1 MQKDCLWLSL
11 EGTVAD
17 RAEISDSEIENGVQG
32 ELEKIRKSLITLRQL
47 LLLKGMKTTD
57 GYFQTMKEA
66 QFSKDETLLYPRVR
80 YNEQRQTVS
89 FHWERL
95 QRRIRKAEG
104 EAKAQSRLGR
114 GRSYLAYA
122 RSSLTG
128 QKRRVKVFL
137 SAKHIAI
144 NKTTK
149 RIPLKEFENEPEW
162 ARIVGPMIDEQ
173 LSQLRKENDSIAGI
187 SRALSRLEKLR
198 KEWGSR

>member
-32 ELEKIRKSLITLRQL
+32 ELAKIRKSLIKLRQL

-57 GYFQTMKEA
+57 DYFQTMKEA

-89 FHWERL
+89 FYWERL

-104 EAKAQSRLGR
+104 DAKAQSQLGR
-114 GRSYLAYA
+114 GHSYLAYA

-137 SAKHIAI
+137 SAKHVSI

-162 ARIVGPMIDEQ
+162 ARIVGPMVDEQ

-198 KEWGSR
+198 KE